1 MAYILILFL
10 LMGSAFFSGTEI
22 AYTSLNKLKMKRDS
36 ENPST
41 VQKLVSF
48 IYNHYDYALSTVL
61 VGNNLVNI
69 GATSVATVLAVK
81 LAADLGGRISDDTAS
96 TIVTFVMTVL
106 ILIVGE
112 ITPKMIAR
120 RCNEQIAKFAAWPLI
135 ILMVLFFPVVWL
147 TSCIVSLFSLL
158 WKREEQT
165 VTITE
170 EELENLLDTA
180 EDEGVIDESE
190 TDLLQ
195 SALEFTD
202 LDAADILTP
211 RIDVVGFELHDSMD
225 FILKTI
231 SETQFS
237 RFPVYERTIDHVVGI
252 LYVKHLLKELVDNRE
267 VQLSDLLLEPV
278 YIPKTMKLHDIMDEF
293 RTHQTH
299 MVIHDI
305 MDEFRT
311 HQTHMVIVAD
321 EYGGIMGVVTM
332 EDVLEQLVGEI
343 WDENDDIVNDW
354 QELDK
359 HRWEC
364 SGDMNLTEFF
374 DNLDLDDEEIESDCA
389 TVGGWATENIGAMPV
404 AFDAF
409 DYLQYTILV
418 KHVDENHRITRLLI
432 LEHTYRPKDE
442 DT

>member
-1 MAYILILFL
+1 MAYILIFFL

-22 AYTSLNKLKMKRDS
+22 AYTSLSKLKMKRDS
-36 ENPST
+36 ENPT
-41 VQKLVSF
+41 AAQKLVAF

-69 GATSVATVLAVK
+69 GATSVATVLAVS
-81 LAADLGGRISDDTAS
+81 LAVRMDGRITDETAS
-96 TIVTFVMTVL
+96 TIVTLVMTIL
-106 ILIVGE
+106 ILIIGE
-112 ITPKMIAR
+112 ITPKMVAR
-120 RCNEQIAKFAAWPLI
+120 RCSETIARIAAWPLL
-135 ILMVLFFPVVWL
+135 ILMILFFPVVWL
-147 TSCIVSLFSLL
+147 TTGIVNLFSIL
-158 WKREEQT
+158 WKRDEKA

-190 TDLLQ
+190 TELLQ

-225 FILKTI
+225 FILNTI
-231 SETQFS
+231 AETQFS
-237 RFPVYERTIDHVVGI
+237 RYPVYERTVDHVVGI
-252 LYVKHLLKELVDNRE
+252 LYVKHLLKELVDNKD
-267 VQLSDLLLEPV
+267 VQLADLLLDPV

-299 MVIHDI
+299 MVI
-305 MDEFRT
+305 
-311 HQTHMVIVAD
+311 VAD
-321 EYGGIMGVVTM
+321 EYGGIMGIVTM

-354 QELDK
+354 QELTP

-364 SGDMNLTEFF
+364 SGDMNLSEFF
-374 DNLDLDDEEIESDCA
+374 DNLDLDDDKLESDCA

-404 AFDAF
+404 AFDSF

-418 KHVDENHRITRLLI
+418 KHVDENHRISRLLI
-432 LEHTYRPKDE
+432 LEHTYRITDDDE
-442 DT
+442 

>member
-1 MAYILILFL
+1 MAYLLIFFL
-10 LMGSAFFSGTEI
+10 LLGSAFFSGTEI
-22 AYTSLNKLKMKRDS
+22 AYTSLSKLKMKRDS

-41 VQKLVSF
+41 AQKLVGF

-69 GATSVATVLAVK
+69 GATSVATVLAVN
-81 LAADLGGRISDDTAS
+81 LAVRMDGRITDQTAS
-96 TIVTFVMTVL
+96 TIVTLVMTVL
-106 ILIVGE
+106 ILIIGE
-112 ITPKMIAR
+112 ITPKMVAR
-120 RCNEQIAKFAAWPLI
+120 RCSETIAKIAAWPLL
-135 ILMVLFFPVVWL
+135 ILMILFFPVVWIS
-147 TSCIVSLFSLL
+147 TGIVNLFSIL
-158 WKREEQT
+158 WKKDAQA

-190 TDLLQ
+190 TELLQ

-211 RIDVVGFELHDSMD
+211 RIDVIGFELHDSMD
-225 FILKTI
+225 FILDTI
-231 SETQFS
+231 AETQFS
-237 RFPVYERTIDHVVGI
+237 RYPVYERTIDHVVGI
-252 LYVKHLLKELVDNRE
+252 LYVKHLLKELVDNKD
-267 VQLSDLLLEPV
+267 VQLTDLLLEPV

-293 RTHQTH
+293 RSHQS
-299 MVIHDI
+299 
-305 MDEFRT
+305 
-311 HQTHMVIVAD
+311 HMVIVAD

-354 QELDK
+354 QQLDK
-359 HRWEC
+359 YRWEC

-374 DNLDLDDEEIESDCA
+374 DNLDLDDEQLESDCA
-389 TVGGWATENIGAMPV
+389 TVGGWATENIGTMPV
-404 AFDAF
+404 AFDSF

-418 KHVDENHRITRLLI
+418 KHVDENHRISRLLI
-432 LEHTYRPKDE
+432 LEHTYRPESDDE
-442 DT
+442 

>member
-1 MAYILILFL
+1 MAYILIFFL
-10 LMGSAFFSGTEI
+10 LLGSAFFSGTEI
-22 AYTSLNKLKMKRDS
+22 AYTSLSKLKMKRDS

-41 VQKLVSF
+41 AQKLVGF

-69 GATSVATVLAVK
+69 GATSVATVLAVN
-81 LAADLGGRISDDTAS
+81 LAVSLDGRITDETAS
-96 TIVTFVMTVL
+96 TIVTLVMTVL
-106 ILIVGE
+106 ILIIGE
-112 ITPKMIAR
+112 ITPKMVAR
-120 RCNEQIAKFAAWPLI
+120 RCSEAIAKFAAWPLLV
-135 ILMVLFFPVVWL
+135 LMILFFPVVWI
-147 TSCIVSLFSLL
+147 TTGIVNLFSLL
-158 WKREEQT
+158 WKKDTQS

-190 TDLLQ
+190 TELLQ

-225 FILKTI
+225 YILSTI
-231 SETQFS
+231 AETQFS
-237 RFPVYERTIDHVVGI
+237 RYPVYERTIDHVVGI
-252 LYVKHLLKELVDNRE
+252 LYVKHLLKELVDNRN

-293 RTHQTH
+293 RTHQS
-299 MVIHDI
+299 
-305 MDEFRT
+305 
-311 HQTHMVIVAD
+311 HMVIVAD
-321 EYGGIMGVVTM
+321 EYGGIMGIVTM

-354 QELDK
+354 QQLDK
-359 HRWEC
+359 YRWEC

-374 DNLDLDDEEIESDCA
+374 DNLELDDDKLESDCT
-389 TVGGWATENIGAMPV
+389 TVGGWAAENIGAMPV
-404 AFDAF
+404 AFDSF

-418 KHVDENHRITRLLI
+418 KHVDENHRISRLLI
-432 LEHTYRPKDE
+432 LEHTYRPADDDE
-442 DT
+442 

>member
-1 MAYILILFL
+1 MAYLLIFFL

-22 AYTSLNKLKMKRDS
+22 AYTSLSKLKMKRDS
-36 ENPST
+36 DNPTT
-41 VQKLVSF
+41 VQKLVGF
-48 IYNHYDYALSTVL
+48 IYSHYDYALSTVL

-69 GATSVATVLAVK
+69 GATSVATVLAVN
-81 LAADLGGRISDDTAS
+81 LAVRMDGRITDETAS
-96 TIVTFVMTVL
+96 TIVTLIMTVL
-106 ILIVGE
+106 ILIIGE

-120 RCNEQIAKFAAWPLI
+120 RCSETIAKFAAWPLL
-135 ILMVLFFPVVWL
+135 ILMVLFFPVVWIS
-147 TSCIVSLFSLL
+147 TCVVNLFSLL
-158 WKREEQT
+158 WKKDTQS

-190 TDLLQ
+190 TELLQ

-211 RIDVVGFELHDSMD
+211 RIDVIGFELHDSMD
-225 FILKTI
+225 YILNTI
-231 SETQFS
+231 AETQFS
-237 RFPVYERTIDHVVGI
+237 RYPVYERTIDHVVGI
-252 LYVKHLLKELVDNRE
+252 LYVKHLLKELVDNKD
-267 VQLSDLLLEPV
+267 VQLTDLLLEPV

-293 RTHQTH
+293 RNHQS
-299 MVIHDI
+299 
-305 MDEFRT
+305 
-311 HQTHMVIVAD
+311 HMVIVAD

-354 QELDK
+354 QQLTQ

-374 DNLDLDDEEIESDCA
+374 GNLDLDDDKLESDCA

-404 AFDAF
+404 AFDSF
-409 DYLQYTILV
+409 DYLQFTILV
-418 KHVDENHRITRLLI
+418 KHVDENHRISRLLI
-432 LEHTYRPKDE
+432 LEHTYSPEEDE
-442 DT
+442 

>member
-1 MAYILILFL
+1 MAYILIVFL

-22 AYTSLNKLKMKRDS
+22 AYTSLSKLKMKRDS
-36 ENPST
+36 ENPT
-41 VQKLVSF
+41 TAQKLVGF

-69 GATSVATVLAVK
+69 SATSVATVLAVK
-81 LAADLGGRISDDTAS
+81 LAARMGGAISDDTAS
-96 TIVTFVMTVL
+96 SIVTMIMTVL
-106 ILIVGE
+106 ILIAGE

-120 RCNEQIAKFAAWPLI
+120 RCSEQIARFAAWPLM
-135 ILMVLFFPVVWL
+135 ILMVLFFPVVWI
-147 TSCIVSLFSLL
+147 TSGIVSLFSNL
-158 WKREEQT
+158 WKRENQT

-170 EELENLLDTA
+170 EEFENLLDTA
-180 EDEGVIDESE
+180 EDEGVINESE
-190 TDLLQ
+190 TELLQ
-195 SALEFTD
+195 SALEFM
-202 LDAADILTP
+202 DAADILTP
-211 RIDVVGFELHDSMD
+211 RIDVVGFELHDSMP
-225 FILKTI
+225 FILNTI

-252 LYVKHLLKELVDNRE
+252 LYVKHLLKELVDNRD

-293 RTHQTH
+293 RSHQS
-299 MVIHDI
+299 
-305 MDEFRT
+305 
-311 HQTHMVIVAD
+311 HMVIVAD

-354 QELDK
+354 QQLDK

-374 DNLDLDDEEIESDCA
+374 DNLELDDDKLESDCA
-389 TVGGWATENIGAMPV
+389 TVGGWAAENIGAMPV
-404 AFDAF
+404 AFDSF

-418 KHVDENHRITRLLI
+418 KHVDENHRISRLLI
-432 LEHTYRPKDE
+432 LEHTYRPSDDE
-442 DT
+442 

>member
-1 MAYILILFL
+1 MAYILIAFL
-10 LMGSAFFSGTEI
+10 LLGSAFFSGTEI
-22 AYTSLNKLKMKRDS
+22 AYTSLSKLKMKRDT
-36 ENPST
+36 EHPT
-41 VQKLVSF
+41 TIQKLVGF
-48 IYNHYDYALSTVL
+48 IYNHYDFALSTVL

-69 GATSVATVLAVK
+69 GATSVATVLAVN
-81 LAADLGGRISDDTAS
+81 LASRMEGRLSDDAAS
-96 TIVTFVMTVL
+96 TIVTLIMTVL

-120 RCNEQIAKFAAWPLI
+120 RCNETFAKIAAWPLL
-135 ILMVLFFPVVWL
+135 ILMILFFPVVWL
-147 TSCIVSLFSLL
+147 TSCIVNLFSLL
-158 WKREEQT
+158 WRRDSQA

-170 EELENLLDTA
+170 EEFENLLDTA

-190 TDLLQ
+190 TELLQ

-211 RIDVVGFELHDSMD
+211 RIDVVGFELHESMD
-225 FILKTI
+225 SILRVI

-252 LYVKHLLKELVDNRE
+252 LYVKHLLKELVDNKD
-267 VQLSDLLLEPV
+267 VALADLLLEPV

-293 RTHQTH
+293 RN
-299 MVIHDI
+299 
-305 MDEFRT
+305 

-321 EYGGIMGVVTM
+321 EYGGIMGIVTM

-354 QELDK
+354 QQLDH

-364 SGDMNLTEFF
+364 SGDMNLSDFC
-374 DNLDLDDEEIESDCA
+374 DNLDLDDDDLESDCA
-389 TVGGWATENIGAMPV
+389 TVGGWAAENIGAMPV
-404 AFDAF
+404 AFDSF

-418 KHVDENHRITRLLI
+418 KHVDENHRISRLLI
-432 LEHTYRPKDE
+432 LEHTYRPKDDDE
-442 DT
+442 

>member
-1 MAYILILFL
+1 MAYLLIFFL

-22 AYTSLNKLKMKRDS
+22 AYTSLSKLKIKRDS
-36 ENPST
+36 ENPT
-41 VQKLVSF
+41 TAQKLVSF
-48 IYNHYDYALSTVL
+48 IYNHFDFALSTVL

-69 GATSVATVLAVK
+69 GATSVATVLAVN
-81 LAADLGGRISDDTAS
+81 LAVRMDGRITDQTAS
-96 TIVTFVMTVL
+96 TLVTLIMTVL
-106 ILIVGE
+106 ILIIGE
-112 ITPKMIAR
+112 ITPKMVAR
-120 RCNEQIAKFAAWPLI
+120 RCSETIAKLAAWPLLV
-135 ILMVLFFPVVWL
+135 LMIVCFPVVWI
-147 TSCIVSLFSLL
+147 TTTIVNLFSVL
-158 WKREEQT
+158 WKRDERA

-190 TDLLQ
+190 TELLQ

-211 RIDVVGFELHDSMD
+211 RIDVIGFELHDSMEH
-225 FILKTI
+225 ILNTI
-231 SETQFS
+231 AESQFS
-237 RFPVYERTIDHVVGI
+237 RYPVYERTIDHVVGI
-252 LYVKHLLKELVDNRE
+252 LYVKHLLKELVDNKD
-267 VQLSDLLLEPV
+267 VQLTDLLLEPV

-293 RTHQTH
+293 RTHQS
-299 MVIHDI
+299 
-305 MDEFRT
+305 
-311 HQTHMVIVAD
+311 HMVIVAD

-374 DNLDLDDEEIESDCA
+374 DNLDLDDDKLESDCA

-404 AFDAF
+404 AFDSF

-418 KHVDENHRITRLLI
+418 KHVDENHRISRLLI
-432 LEHTYRPKDE
+432 LEHTYRPAEDDE
-442 DT
+442 

>member
-1 MAYILILFL
+1 MAYLLIFFL

-22 AYTSLNKLKMKRDS
+22 AYTSLSKLKIKRDS
-36 ENPST
+36 DNPTT
-41 VQKLVSF
+41 VQKLVGF
-48 IYNHYDYALSTVL
+48 IYNHFDFALSTVL

-69 GATSVATVLAVK
+69 GATSVATVLAVN
-81 LAADLGGRISDDTAS
+81 LAVRMDGRITDQTAS
-96 TIVTFVMTVL
+96 TLVTLIMTVL
-106 ILIVGE
+106 ILIIGE
-112 ITPKMIAR
+112 ITPKMVAR
-120 RCNEQIAKFAAWPLI
+120 RCSETIAKLAAWPLLV
-135 ILMVLFFPVVWL
+135 LMIVCFPVVWI
-147 TSCIVSLFSLL
+147 TTTIVNLFSVL
-158 WKREEQT
+158 WKRDERA

-190 TDLLQ
+190 TELLQ

-211 RIDVVGFELHDSMD
+211 RIDVIGFELHDSMD
-225 FILKTI
+225 YILNTI
-231 SETQFS
+231 AETQFS
-237 RFPVYERTIDHVVGI
+237 RYPVYERTIDHVVGI
-252 LYVKHLLKELVDNRE
+252 LYVKHLLKELVDNKD
-267 VQLSDLLLEPV
+267 VQLTDLLLDPV

-293 RTHQTH
+293 RTHQS
-299 MVIHDI
+299 
-305 MDEFRT
+305 
-311 HQTHMVIVAD
+311 HMVIVAD

-354 QELDK
+354 QQLDK

-374 DNLDLDDEEIESDCA
+374 DNLDLDDEKLESDCA

-404 AFDAF
+404 AFDSF

-418 KHVDENHRITRLLI
+418 KHVDDNHRISRLLI
-432 LEHTYRPKDE
+432 LEHTYRPADDDE
-442 DT
+442 

>member
-1 MAYILILFL
+1 MAYLLIFFL

-22 AYTSLNKLKMKRDS
+22 AYTSLSKLKMKRDS
-36 ENPST
+36 EHPTNA
-41 VQKLVSF
+41 QKLVGF

-69 GATSVATVLAVK
+69 GATSVATVLAVN
-81 LAADLGGRISDDTAS
+81 LAVRLDGRISDETAS
-96 TIVTFVMTVL
+96 TIVTLVMTVL

-112 ITPKMIAR
+112 ITPKMVAR
-120 RCNEQIAKFAAWPLI
+120 RCSETIARIAAWPLLL
-135 ILMVLFFPVVWL
+135 LMILFFPVVWV
-147 TSCIVSLFSLL
+147 TTGIVNLFSLL
-158 WKREEQT
+158 WKKDAQS

-190 TDLLQ
+190 TELLQ

-225 FILKTI
+225 FILNTI
-231 SETQFS
+231 AETQFS
-237 RFPVYERTIDHVVGI
+237 RYPVYERTIDHVVGI
-252 LYVKHLLKELVDNRE
+252 LYVKHLLKELVDNRD
-267 VQLSDLLLEPV
+267 VALSDLLLEPV

-293 RTHQTH
+293 RSHQS
-299 MVIHDI
+299 
-305 MDEFRT
+305 
-311 HQTHMVIVAD
+311 HMVIVAD
-321 EYGGIMGVVTM
+321 EYGGIMGIVTM

-343 WDENDDIVNDW
+343 WDENDDIINDW
-354 QELDK
+354 QQLDK

-374 DNLDLDDEEIESDCA
+374 DNLELDDDKLESDCA
-389 TVGGWATENIGAMPV
+389 TVGGWAAENIGAMPV
-404 AFDAF
+404 AFDSF

-418 KHVDENHRITRLLI
+418 KHVDENHRISRLLI
-432 LEHTYRPKDE
+432 LEHTYRPSDDDE
-442 DT
+442 